1 MTDTKKTGPLPGS
14 GLAISRHEAT
24 EPADDTATDRLED
37 SPDFLRV
44 AHAAVARLVRAAES
58 LYGPL
63 PPLGSEAWFSGEWTT
78 QAASV
83 AVAILGDPA
92 EQTAAAGKQAATAI
106 SAALDWSEASRNP
119 SYATLCARRAVPGP
133 MARTVD
139 SAAAARWARTG
150 SAAEVAA

>member
-1 MTDTKKTGPLPGS
+1 VSDMKKTGPLPGP
-14 GLAISRHEAT
+14 GLGISCHETT
-24 EPADDTATDRLED
+24 ERTDDTALDRLED

-44 AHAAVARLVRAAES
+44 ADAAVARLVRAAES

-63 PPLGSEAWFSGEWTT
+63 PLLGSEAWFSGEWTT
-78 QAASV
+78 QAAAV

-92 EQTAAAGKQAATAI
+92 ERTAAAEKQAATAI

-133 MARTVD
+133 VAPPFDPVR
-139 SAAAARWARTG
+139 AARWARTG
-150 SAAEVAA
+150 SSAEVAA